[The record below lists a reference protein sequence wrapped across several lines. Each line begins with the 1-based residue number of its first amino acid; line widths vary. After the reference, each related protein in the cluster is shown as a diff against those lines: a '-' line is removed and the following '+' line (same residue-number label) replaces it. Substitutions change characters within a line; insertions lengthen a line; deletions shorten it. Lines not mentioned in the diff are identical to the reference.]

1 MASMTKQN
9 AENSRQANTLAQE
22 ADGATKHS
30 ADAMGKMSGVIT
42 RIKTSSDETAKI
54 IKTIDEIAMQTN
66 LLALNAA
73 VEAARAG
80 EAGRGFAVV
89 AEEVRNLAQRSAEA
103 AKNTAALIEEAQK
116 NSENGVTASEEVNK
130 SLLEI
135 SDRVQKVNQLIAE
148 VSAASQEQSQ
158 GIEQVNTAVA
168 QMDKVTQSNAA
179 NAEESA
185 SASEEMSGQAQS
197 LNAIVAELVAVINGS
212 SGNMAGVQKNNNYMK
227 HISTK
232 SANNHNLLNTERR
245 VARRLGASPKKQLVT
260 QSTSNETSP
269 EKMIPLDENDDLK
282 NF

>member
-1 MASMTKQN
+1 MVRMGGAIQKIKQ
-9 AENSRQANTLAQE
+9 
-22 ADGATKHS
+22 
-30 ADAMGKMSGVIT
+30 
-42 RIKTSSDETAKI
+42 SSDETAKI

-103 AKNTAALIEEAQK
+103 AKNTAYLIEGSQK
-116 NSENGVTASEEVNK
+116 NADDGVNASTEVAK
-130 SLLEI
+130 IIEQIIVS
-135 SDRVQKVNQLIAE
+135 VQKVTQLIAE

-185 SASEEMSGQAQS
+185 SASEELSSQAQN
-197 LNAIVAELVAVINGS
+197 LNAMVADLVNIVGTANAGS
-212 SGNMAGVQKNNNYMK
+212 SGRAQSGMTIRRPAAQLVHAFHVNKG
-227 HISTK
+227 S
-232 SANNHNLLNTERR
+232 ERR
-245 VARRLGASPKKQLVT
+245 APKAVAAKAYTAAGREVDPSKV
-260 QSTSNETSP
+260 
-269 EKMIPLDENDDLK
+269 IPVDDDGELSQ
-282 NF
+282 F